1 MKKITI
7 LLSSVLTLLLITSNN
22 ASYAAPH
29 ITDFGFQGKK
39 PNMNAFK
46 GQVRKGNVFKGNVRI
61 LQGDSS
67 GGIFNPISK
76 YSISDEPSFFPKPNR
91 GKFNP
96 ISKYSISDEPSF
108 FPKPNRGKFNPI
120 SKYSISDEPSFI
132 PKPDAVGQAGFIGE
146 NRKVGSSV
154 GPIGRSEER
163 RVGKECR
170 SRWSP
175 YH

>member
-108 FPKPNRGKFNPI
+108 
-120 SKYSISDEPSFI
+120 I

-146 NRKVGSSV
+146 NRKVGLSV
-154 GPIGRSEER
+154 GPIGKDGFTKDIYYFTDGSSNT
-163 RVGKECR
+163 V
-170 SRWSP
+170 SP
-175 YH
+175 KGVPLKFIEGEWVEPLAK